1 LIHINALPW
10 AEGSLP
16 LSVGRPTGGR
26 ANGYSPYHFAA
37 PSARDRDTEDAL
49 HRSLIAGADGCLAH
63 HLPWGLRV
71 PLGANGETFL
81 DVTQYRKA
89 NIFVGTTKAHSV
101 IFYIGKWSPNT
112 CAASFEWVPD
122 LKIHTFDI
130 VGPQIALFLSSPFDK
145 TTPAEKIELW
155 LYLTS

>member
-1 LIHINALPW
+1 MATAPII
-10 AEGSLP
+10 SLP
-16 LSVGRPTGGR
+16 QAPEIEIPKTLFIDHSSPVLTVAWPTIYPG
-26 ANGYSPYHFAA
+26 
-37 PSARDRDTEDAL
+37 
-49 HRSLIAGADGCLAH
+49 
-63 HLPWGLRV
+63 GLRV